1 MNRKVQNLMA
11 GTLAAVSILGL
22 AACGQRVDEPPQTSQ
37 IQNTPAPSEKI
48 VIKTQ
53 TGEKEIPAGVQRITT
68 LENNMNDFLLSLGIA
83 PTATAGNEDAGWAY
97 MQENELLKE
106 QLKDVQKIGN
116 QFEPNMEA
124 ILGTNPDVILG
135 TTNYTEQESN
145 LDAIAPTLI
154 FNYID
159 RDPEGWKNELREI
172 AKIVNAHSK
181 AEEVIQAYDKKVSDL
196 AAEIQDVI
204 GDKTVMVLGVNA
216 KEIRY
221 YPSKSFPILYQELGM
236 NMPKVG
242 PSNPEK
248 SEAIVP
254 QTLLDID
261 ADYIF
266 VLNRDSKAYED
277 LQQTPIWE
285 EIPAV
290 KENHVYE
297 IEERTWL
304 YGYGPI
310 AFNAIVDQIR
320 NILLG

>member
-1 MNRKVQNLMA
+1 MNRTIQKIIA
-11 GTLAAVSILGL
+11 GTLAAVSVFALS
-22 AACGQRVDEPPQTSQ
+22 ACGQEINETPQT
-37 IQNTPAPSEKI
+37 QNTSAAAEKI
-48 VIKTQ
+48 VIQTQ
-53 TGEKEIPAGVQRITT
+53 TGEKEIPADVERITT
-68 LENNMNDFLLSLGIA
+68 LENNMNDFLLALGIV
-83 PTATAGNEDAGWAY
+83 PTATAGNDDAGWAY

-124 ILGTNPDVILG
+124 ILGTNPDIILG

-159 RDPEGWKNELREI
+159 RSPDGWKNELREI
-172 AKIVNAHSK
+172 AKIVNAQSK
-181 AEEVIQAYDKKVSDL
+181 AEDIIKAYDEK
-196 AAEIQDVI
+196 AAELAEKIQEAI

-216 KEIRY
+216 KEVRY

-236 NMPKVG
+236 KMPQIG

-254 QTLLDID
+254 QTLIDID

-266 VLNRDSKAYED
+266 VLNRDSKAYDE
-277 LQQTPIWE
+277 LQQTPIWN

-290 KENHVYE
+290 KDGRIYE
-297 IEERTWL
+297 IDERIWL

-310 AFNAIVDQIR
+310 AFNAILDQASD
-320 NILLG
+320 ILLD